1 MKKKELL
8 DRCARSGGGRI
19 LLGRGLDKLELARKE
34 ELQYAFREFAPCLG
48 KCQFQD
54 CAHVKEKGCAV
65 LAAVEAGEVAQSRHQ
80 NYRAIYQELLSV
92 KDWELN
98 KP

>member
-1 MKKKELL
+1 MGGPREWGGLVGWGWGHPPG
-8 DRCARSGGGRI
+8 DRVWRMVDGGWG
-19 LLGRGLDKLELARKE
+19 
-34 ELQYAFREFAPCLG
+34 
-48 KCQFQD
+48 
-54 CAHVKEKGCAV
+54 
-65 LAAVEAGEVAQSRHQ
+65 VEAGEVAQSRHQ